1 MSLEQLPL
9 GFRLR
14 DDATFASFMP
24 VGNQQVMQAVINLA
38 HGIGDNFLYIYG
50 PVGSGRSHL
59 LQAICHAA
67 PEFHQTVVY
76 LPLDDQMLVHK
87 DLLVGLEQTDLICLD
102 DIEMVAGNSIL
113 EEQLFHLFNKVRDLN
128 HRLIITASVP
138 PINLNIKLPDLKSR
152 LSWGTVYQLHLLN
165 DEQKLSALQLRA
177 QSRGLDLDPAVGK
190 FLLRRCPRNMA
201 DLFTTLEELDQ
212 ASLAE
217 QRRLTIPFVK
227 GVLGV

>member
-1 MSLEQLPL
+1 MSLGQLPL

-87 DLLVGLEQTDLICLD
+87 DLLIGLEQTDLICLD

-201 DLFTTLEELDQ
+201 DLFMTLEELDQ